1 MTFDWLHVLSSQL
14 KEQESCA
21 MVYATGHT
29 TIFIGKPLVPYIGV
43 QVLDIGNWFLYM
55 LPC

>member
-1 MTFDWLHVLSSQL
+1 
-14 KEQESCA
+14 

-43 QVLDIGNWFLYM
+43 QVLDIVKHSS
-55 LPC
+55 C